1 MIIKVQ
7 IVKSKG
13 VNGKCLVW
21 FLLSD
26 QAQIRD
32 MAGQI
37 WKYMEE
43 EVIDQLKSN
52 LPWWLQ
58 ELIADAG
65 LQVLFQDL

>member
-1 MIIKVQ
+1 
-7 IVKSKG
+7 
-13 VNGKCLVW
+13 
-21 FLLSD
+21 
-26 QAQIRD
+26 

-43 EVIDQLKSN
+43 EVINQLKSN

-65 LQVLFQDL
+65 LQVLSLEIENILFSKKGK